1 MVESG
6 DVMLMGEYH
15 HNIDEKGRIIIPSRL
30 RDELGDNV
38 IVTRGLDDCL
48 FLYSIASLMSWL
60 YDLVFGTS
68 VAKLKS
74 LPFTKR
80 DARNF
85 SRMFLSGAT
94 GCLFDKQG
102 RVKISS
108 PLINYASL
116 NHECV
121 IIGVNDRIEIW
132 AKEKWD
138 KFICESTNE
147 FSDLADHLFDIGG

>member
-48 FLYSIASLMSWL
+48 FLYSMDEWSL
-60 YDLVFGTS
+60 LVS
-68 VAKLKS
+68 KLKS

-108 PLINYASL
+108 PLIDYASL

-121 IIGVNDRIEIW
+121 VIGVNDRIEIW

-138 KFICESTNE
+138 KFICESTDE

>member
-48 FLYSIASLMSWL
+48 FLYSMDEWSL
-60 YDLVFGTS
+60 LVS
-68 VAKLKS
+68 KLKS

-108 PLINYASL
+108 PLINYADL

-138 KFICESTNE
+138 KFVCESTNE

>member
-38 IVTRGLDDCL
+38 IITRGLDDCL
-48 FLYSIASLMSWL
+48 FLYSMDEWSL
-60 YDLVFGTS
+60 LVS
-68 VAKLKS
+68 KLKS

-108 PLINYASL
+108 PLISYAGL

-138 KFICESTNE
+138 KFVCESTNE

>member
-6 DVMLMGEYH
+6 DIMLMGEYH

-38 IVTRGLDDCL
+38 IITRGLDDCL
-48 FLYSIASLMSWL
+48 FLYSMDEWSL
-60 YDLVFGTS
+60 LVS
-68 VAKLKS
+68 KLKS

-108 PLINYASL
+108 PLISYAGL

-132 AKEKWD
+132 AKEKWN
-138 KFICESTNE
+138 KFVCDSTNE

>member
-48 FLYSIASLMSWL
+48 FLYSMDEWSL
-60 YDLVFGTS
+60 LVS
-68 VAKLKS
+68 KLKS

-138 KFICESTNE
+138 KFVCESTNE

>member
-1 MVESG
+1 VVESG

-48 FLYSIASLMSWL
+48 FLYSMDEWSL
-60 YDLVFGTS
+60 LVS
-68 VAKLKS
+68 KLKS

-108 PLINYASL
+108 PLIDYASL

>member
-48 FLYSIASLMSWL
+48 FLYSMDEWSL
-60 YDLVFGTS
+60 LVS
-68 VAKLKS
+68 KLKS

-108 PLINYASL
+108 PLIDYAGL

>member
-48 FLYSIASLMSWL
+48 FLYSMDEWSL
-60 YDLVFGTS
+60 LVS
-68 VAKLKS
+68 KLKS

>member
-48 FLYSIASLMSWL
+48 FLYSMDEWSL
-60 YDLVFGTS
+60 LVS
-68 VAKLKS
+68 KLKS

-132 AKEKWD
+132 AKKKWD

>member
-38 IVTRGLDDCL
+38 IVTRGLDECL
-48 FLYSIASLMSWL
+48 FLYSMDEWSL
-60 YDLVFGTS
+60 LVS
-68 VAKLKS
+68 KLKS

-108 PLINYASL
+108 PLIDYASL

>member
-6 DVMLMGEYH
+6 DIMLMGEYH

-38 IVTRGLDDCL
+38 IITRGLDDCL
-48 FLYSIASLMSWL
+48 FLYSMDEWSL
-60 YDLVFGTS
+60 LVS
-68 VAKLKS
+68 KLKS

-108 PLINYASL
+108 PLIDYASL

>member
-48 FLYSIASLMSWL
+48 FLYSMDEWSL
-60 YDLVFGTS
+60 LVS
-68 VAKLKS
+68 KLKS

-108 PLINYASL
+108 PLIDYASL

-147 FSDLADHLFDIGG
+147 FSALADHLFDIGG

>member
-48 FLYSIASLMSWL
+48 FLYSMDEWSL
-60 YDLVFGTS
+60 LVS
-68 VAKLKS
+68 KLKS

-108 PLINYASL
+108 PLIDYASL

-132 AKEKWD
+132 SKEKWD

>member
-15 HNIDEKGRIIIPSRL
+15 HNIDEKGRIIIPSRM

-48 FLYSIASLMSWL
+48 FLYSMDEWSL
-60 YDLVFGTS
+60 LVS
-68 VAKLKS
+68 KLKS

-138 KFICESTNE
+138 KFICDSTNE

>member
-48 FLYSIASLMSWL
+48 FLYSMDEWSL
-60 YDLVFGTS
+60 LVS
-68 VAKLKS
+68 KLKS

-85 SRMFLSGAT
+85 SRMFLSGAA

>member
-15 HNIDEKGRIIIPSRL
+15 HNIDEKGRVIIPSRL

-48 FLYSIASLMSWL
+48 FLYSMDEWSL
-60 YDLVFGTS
+60 LVS
-68 VAKLKS
+68 KLKS

-108 PLINYASL
+108 PLIDYASL

>member
-48 FLYSIASLMSWL
+48 FLYSMDEWSL
-60 YDLVFGTS
+60 LVS
-68 VAKLKS
+68 KLKS

-116 NHECV
+116 DHECV

-138 KFICESTNE
+138 KFICDSTNE

>member
-38 IVTRGLDDCL
+38 IITRGLDDCL
-48 FLYSIASLMSWL
+48 FLYSMDEWSL
-60 YDLVFGTS
+60 LVS
-68 VAKLKS
+68 KLKS

-108 PLINYASL
+108 PLIDYASL

>member
-48 FLYSIASLMSWL
+48 FLYSMDEWSL
-60 YDLVFGTS
+60 LVS
-68 VAKLKS
+68 KLKS

-108 PLINYASL
+108 PLIDYASL

-147 FSDLADHLFDIGG
+147 FSDLADHLFDIWG

>member
-1 MVESG
+1 
-6 DVMLMGEYH
+6 MLMGEYH

-38 IVTRGLDDCL
+38 IITRGLDDCL
-48 FLYSIASLMSWL
+48 FLYSMDEWSL
-60 YDLVFGTS
+60 LVS
-68 VAKLKS
+68 KLKS

-108 PLINYASL
+108 PLISYAGL

-132 AKEKWD
+132 AKEKWN
-138 KFICESTNE
+138 KFVCDSTNE

>member
-48 FLYSIASLMSWL
+48 FLYSMDEWSL
-60 YDLVFGTS
+60 LVS
-68 VAKLKS
+68 KLKS

-108 PLINYASL
+108 PLIDYASL

-138 KFICESTNE
+138 KFICDSTNE

>member
-1 MVESG
+1 
-6 DVMLMGEYH
+6 MLMGEYH

-48 FLYSIASLMSWL
+48 FLYSMDEWSL
-60 YDLVFGTS
+60 LVS
-68 VAKLKS
+68 KLKS

-138 KFICESTNE
+138 KFICDSTNE

>member
-48 FLYSIASLMSWL
+48 FLYSMDEWSL
-60 YDLVFGTS
+60 LVS
-68 VAKLKS
+68 KLKS

-108 PLINYASL
+108 SLIDYASL

>member
-48 FLYSIASLMSWL
+48 FLYSMDEWSL
-60 YDLVFGTS
+60 LVS
-68 VAKLKS
+68 KLKS

-121 IIGVNDRIEIW
+121 IFGVNDRIEIW

-138 KFICESTNE
+138 KFICDSTNE

>member
-48 FLYSIASLMSWL
+48 FLYSMDEWSL
-60 YDLVFGTS
+60 LVS
-68 VAKLKS
+68 KLKS

-138 KFICESTNE
+138 KFICDSTNE

>member
-48 FLYSIASLMSWL
+48 FLYSMDEWSL
-60 YDLVFGTS
+60 LVS
-68 VAKLKS
+68 KLKS

-108 PLINYASL
+108 PLINYAGL

-138 KFICESTNE
+138 KFVCESTNE

>member
-48 FLYSIASLMSWL
+48 FLYSMDEWSL
-60 YDLVFGTS
+60 LVS
-68 VAKLKS
+68 KLKS

-108 PLINYASL
+108 PLIDYASL

-132 AKEKWD
+132 AKEKWN
-138 KFICESTNE
+138 KFVCDSTNE